1 MRRLTEVSGP
11 PVTELPQPT
20 WIFDRIEEWAKRF
33 PNRFAFAVDH
43 QDRVEEYRYADVLRE
58 IAAVQETLTSKGI
71 VPGDRIGILME
82 NIPQWVFVLLG
93 AMRSGVITVLLPT
106 ALPEPALRNIIQH
119 AEWRIGKIRHIF
131 PPRHLSPRLLSHGR
145 LPGRSVV
152 GRMKITFAYD
162 KKAKQPHYQGAAWRH

>member
-33 PNRFAFAVDH
+33 PNRFAFTVDH

-71 VPGDRIGILME
+71 VPGNRIGILMK

-93 AMRSGVITVLLPT
+93 AMRSGVITVPLPT

-119 AEWRIGKIRHIF
+119 AEWRIGK
-131 PPRHLSPRLLSHGR
+131 
-145 LPGRSVV
+145 
-152 GRMKITFAYD
+152 
-162 KKAKQPHYQGAAWRH
+162 

>member
-1 MRRLTEVSGP
+1 MTEVSGP

-33 PNRFAFAVDH
+33 PNRFAFTVDH

-93 AMRSGVITVLLPT
+93 AMRSGVITVPLPT
-106 ALPEPALRNIIQH
+106 ALPAPGSQVH
-119 AEWRIGKIRHIF
+119 AS
-131 PPRHLSPRLLSHGR
+131 L
-145 LPGRSVV
+145 
-152 GRMKITFAYD
+152 
-162 KKAKQPHYQGAAWRH
+162 